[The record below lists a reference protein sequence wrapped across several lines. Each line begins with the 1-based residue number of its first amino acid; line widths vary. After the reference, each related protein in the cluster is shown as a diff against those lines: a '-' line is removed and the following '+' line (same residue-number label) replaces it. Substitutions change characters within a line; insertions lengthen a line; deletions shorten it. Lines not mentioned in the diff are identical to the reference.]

1 MPVTSKHPDFL
12 KRERDYTLIDDCIE
26 GQRKIKKEGEKYL
39 PRPNPEDTSEGNLA
53 RYEAYKKRAVFH
65 NVTARTVGN
74 MVGQCFAVEPVPT
87 LPDPMLPWLE
97 DIDGS
102 GVSATQQAKRALGY
116 VVSKSR
122 AFLWVDYPKTA
133 APVSQADAEAGAIRP
148 RIILCHPCEVINWR
162 VMQEGAK
169 VKLSLV
175 VIRETYIAKD
185 DGFEATFA
193 EQYRVLRLDGQG
205 KYFVEV
211 HRPGDNGMVAVD
223 RVQPLDGQGN
233 PFSEIP
239 ATFIGAESNNSEPEK
254 PLMLD
259 IANLNVAHYRNSADY
274 EEAVYM
280 LGQPTPYLA
289 GLSDAWVRDHLKNGI
304 FLGSREC
311 IPLPQGATAGMLQ
324 ASPNTLPKEAMD
336 QKETLMQALGAKLV
350 EKSEVAKT
358 ATESGI
364 NEASETSILASC
376 CSNVSAAYGAALR
389 WAAQFGNI
397 ETAEPEKD
405 ILYELNT
412 DFAVSRMS
420 PDEVNACLS
429 AYNGKLITWEEMR
442 DKLKNGGWAYLDDET
457 AKDQLQEQADEEF
470 TTAQKELAA
479 QTASQKELLAA
490 KAGNQPPA
498 DPSKPG
504 NNLPPAA

>member
-1 MPVTSKHPDFL
+1 MPVTSKHPDFV
-12 KRERDYTLIDDCIE
+12 KREKDYALIDDCIE
-26 GQRKIKKEGEKYL
+26 GQRKIKKEGEAYL
-39 PRPNPEDTSEGNLA
+39 PRPNPEDDSDENAA
-53 RYEAYKKRAVFH
+53 RYAAYKKRAVFH
-65 NVTARTVGN
+65 GVTGRTVNN
-74 MVGQCFAVEPVPT
+74 MVGQCFSVEPVPT
-87 LPDPMLPWLE
+87 MPDSMLPWLE

-148 RIILCHPCEVINWR
+148 RVILCHPSEVINWR

-175 VIRETYIAKD
+175 VIRESYIAND
-185 DGFEATFA
+185 DGFEATFL
-193 EQYRVLRLDGQG
+193 EQYRVLRLKGG
-205 KYFVEV
+205 TYFVEV
-211 HRPGDNGMVAVD
+211 HRPGDNGNVSIES
-223 RVQPLDGQGN
+223 VQPLDGKGQ
-233 PFSEIP
+233 PFMEIP
-239 ATFIGAESNNSEPEK
+239 ATFIGAESNDANVEK

-259 IANLNVAHYRNSADY
+259 IANLNIAHYRNSADY

-289 GLSDAWVRDHLKNGI
+289 GLSDGWIDKHMGGGI
-304 FLGSREC
+304 YLGSREC
-311 IPLPQGATAGMLQ
+311 IALPQGATAGMLQ

-336 QKETLMQALGAKLV
+336 QKEALMQALGAKLV

-376 CSNVSAAYGAALR
+376 CSNVSAAYGLALR

-397 ETAEPEKD
+397 ETTEPDKD
-405 ILYELNT
+405 ILFELNT
-412 DFAVSRMS
+412 DFAISRMT
-420 PDEVNACLS
+420 PDEVNATLS
-429 AYNGKLITWEEMR
+429 AYNGGLITFEEAR
-442 DKLKNGGWAYLDDET
+442 DKLKNGGMAYLSDED
-457 AKDQLQEQADEEF
+457 AKDQLQEQADADFQKAQQELKSQTDEAMRLQQSK
-470 TTAQKELAA
+470 TPVDPNNQAPTA
-479 QTASQKELLAA
+479 
-490 KAGNQPPA
+490 
-498 DPSKPG
+498 
-504 NNLPPAA
+504 